1 MAVAAQEL
9 MPVLELEVQPDVERL
24 ITANELLELSARDE
38 NRYEL
43 IHGKVRMMSP
53 AGDEH
58 GYMVSSVNARMHI
71 YAEDNILGYVFAA
84 ETGFLLERNPDFV
97 RAPDVGFVRGERVE
111 GKLGGKYFPGAPD
124 LAVEVVSP
132 NDRADEV
139 QDKVQDKVQDWLSHG
154 TQLVWVV
161 EPKTR
166 TATVYRPDGT
176 ANVLQADGTLD
187 GEDVLPG
194 FRFPLSRLWG

>member
-1 MAVAAQEL
+1 MSAVLQEPV
-9 MPVLELEVQPDVERL
+9 PVLEMETESETERL
-24 ITANELLELSARDE
+24 FTADELLEISARDE

-43 IHGKVRMMSP
+43 IQGKVRMMSP
-53 AGDEH
+53 AGGEH
-58 GYMVSSVNARMHI
+58 GLTAANLNARLFL
-71 YAEDNILGYVFAA
+71 YVDDNQLGAVFAA
-84 ETGFLLERNPDFV
+84 ETGFLLDTKPDLV
-97 RAPDVGFVRGERVE
+97 RAPDVAYVRSERIRSGVSN
-111 GKLGGKYFPGAPD
+111 KYFPGAPD

-139 QDKVQDKVQDWLSHG
+139 QDKVQDWLSHG

-166 TATVYRPDGT
+166 TVTVYRPDGT
-176 ANVLQADGTLD
+176 ANVLQANDTLD

-194 FRFPLSRLWG
+194 FHFPLSRLWG

>member
-1 MAVAAQEL
+1 MPAVLQEL
-9 MPVLELEVQPDVERL
+9 MPVLEMELAPEIEQLV
-24 ITANELLELSARDE
+24 TADELLEISAQDE

-43 IHGKVRMMSP
+43 IQGKVRVMSP
-53 AGDEH
+53 AGGEH
-58 GYMVSSVNARMHI
+58 GVTAANLNARLFIH
-71 YAEDNILGYVFAA
+71 ADDNQLGAVFAA
-84 ETGFLLERNPDFV
+84 ETGFLLETNPDLV
-97 RAPDVGFVRGERVE
+97 RAPDVAYVRSERIRSRVSS
-111 GKLGGKYFPGAPD
+111 KYFPGAPD

-132 NDRADEV
+132 NDRAEE
-139 QDKVQDKVQDWLSHG
+139 VQDKVQDWLSHG

-166 TATVYRPDGT
+166 TVTVYRPDGT
-176 ANVLQADGTLD
+176 ANVLQATDTLD